1 MHMTPA
7 EFDEQDFYRFN
18 DVLLARPEKDRPVV
32 DPAAFLKQLR
42 SMGY

>member
-18 DVLLARPEKDRPVV
+18 DILLARPEKDRPVV
-32 DPAAFLKQLR
+32 DPSAFLKQLR